1 MKPFG
6 ALLSFEEAKRI
17 VEATIQPVTRV
28 ETVGIDEAVGRVLA
42 EGVVAEL
49 NTPPFDRGAMDGYAV
64 KAEDTFGSGQLKPKV
79 LELVGEMH
87 AGDTPKER
95 VGAGQCIQIATGA
108 MMPDGADSVV
118 MVEDTEAENGRVKI
132 FKAIVPRAN
141 VGKMGEDI
149 KKGETVLSQGSV
161 LNAGKIGVLA
171 SQGTGQVKVYEQP
184 VVAILPSG
192 EEVAEIGTELE
203 TGQLYDINSHTVA
216 SVVKDNGGVPL
227 RLGIVSDTREDIRA
241 KITQALKSD
250 LVVISGGSSVGA
262 RDLLVDVLQDWGEV
276 LFHGIQ
282 VKPGKPTLFAIIEG
296 TPLFG
301 MPGYPTS
308 CLLNTYLFLLP
319 VIRKMTNLP
328 PRRGETV
335 EATLGR
341 RIPGSVGRKQFVTVK
356 IEDGVANPVFKESGA
371 ITSVAAADGYVAVEQ
386 NIDFVEKGEPVTV
399 TLF

>member
-1 MKPFG
+1 
-6 ALLSFEEAKRI
+6 
-17 VEATIQPVTRV
+17 
-28 ETVGIDEAVGRVLA
+28 
-42 EGVVAEL
+42 
-49 NTPPFDRGAMDGYAV
+49 
-64 KAEDTFGSGQLKPKV
+64 
-79 LELVGEMH
+79 
-87 AGDTPKER
+87 
-95 VGAGQCIQIATGA
+95 
-108 MMPDGADSVV
+108 
-118 MVEDTEAENGRVKI
+118 
-132 FKAIVPRAN
+132 
-141 VGKMGEDI
+141 
-149 KKGETVLSQGSV
+149 
-161 LNAGKIGVLA
+161 
-171 SQGTGQVKVYEQP
+171 
-184 VVAILPSG
+184 
-192 EEVAEIGTELE
+192 
-203 TGQLYDINSHTVA
+203 
-216 SVVKDNGGVPL
+216 VVKDNGGVPL

-386 NIDFVEKGEPVTV
+386 NIDLVEKGEPVTV